1 MPVQNSSTENL
12 ENFLP
17 GMFRYGVLGF
27 LYITCLLYFYN
38 NSTQFILFIVVFI
51 LNFFTIV
58 FLYKDFLS
66 LPILTESLFGE
77 NANNFT
83 KFFVFSIF
91 VTLILNIST
100 FSIILSVFDYGK
112 RTTNDYLTYTM
123 TPNNVQLLTDFKKA
137 YYWYMI
143 FTSFFV
149 FVVIFSHASE
159 NLKIV
164 LQNMIGFILSF
175 AIITI
180 SSYQCYL
187 SVEFLKNRKYKLQL
201 YQ

>member
-1 MPVQNSSTENL
+1 MPSLENA

-17 GMFRYGVLGF
+17 DIFRYGVLGF

-51 LNFFTIV
+51 LNFFSIV
-58 FLYKDFLS
+58 FLYKDFFS

-77 NANNFT
+77 NSNNFT

-91 VTLILNIST
+91 ITLILNIAT

-112 RTTNDYLTYTM
+112 KTTNDYLTYTM
-123 TPNNVQLLTDFKKA
+123 TPNNVQLLTDFKKY

-143 FTSFFV
+143 SISFFV
-149 FVVIFSHASE
+149 FVIVFAHASPV
-159 NLKIV
+159 LKVV

-175 AIITI
+175 VIIGI

-187 SVEFLKNRKYKLQL
+187 SVEFLKNRRYKLQL